1 MIENTAAKAQKL
13 SASEYD
19 VLTDLLV
26 SKDKEIKDTLK
37 VRIKSALD
45 LYWLIFIL
53 FANTLNLQVAS
64 TQAEVETKIL
74 ALRAQVGKQDQDIQ
88 SLQKQLKE
96 AEHILVCAMS
106 TEKLQIHID
115 LFDFRRL
122 RFSKPSRSCNP

>member
-37 VRIKSALD
+37 VRIESATFDFYCLSD
-45 LYWLIFIL
+45 L
-53 FANTLNLQVAS
+53 NTNKLNLQVAS

-96 AEHILVCAMS
+96 AEHILVCM
-106 TEKLQIHID
+106 Q
-115 LFDFRRL
+115 
-122 RFSKPSRSCNP
+122 

>member
-37 VRIKSALD
+37 VQIKSALD
-45 LYWLIFIL
+45 FYWFIFIL

-96 AEHILVCAMS
+96 AEHILVYV
-106 TEKLQIHID
+106 Q
-115 LFDFRRL
+115 
-122 RFSKPSRSCNP
+122 